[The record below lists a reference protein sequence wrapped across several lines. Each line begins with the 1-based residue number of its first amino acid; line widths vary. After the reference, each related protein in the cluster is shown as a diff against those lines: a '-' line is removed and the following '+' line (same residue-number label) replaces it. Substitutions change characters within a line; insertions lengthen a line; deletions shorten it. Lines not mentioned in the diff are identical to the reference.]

1 MLIFCPL
8 EDLGLALG
16 PKVIYPIL
24 ELEHTF
30 LHMLIRKLGVVHL
43 GLMVEALVD

>member
-1 MLIFCPL
+1 MPIFCPF

-16 PKVIYPIL
+16 PKLIYPIM

-30 LHMLIRKLGVVHL
+30 PHMLIGKLEVVHL